1 MDDPEAAELVN
12 WPSLLFALLTDSVL
26 VWGPAAAL
34 YFLAPGHQV
43 LPAIALVLASW
54 AGNWALY
61 SRGTTLGTCIS
72 GFRLVTRRRQAPGR
86 KYGLALAAINLGSV
100 PALAAL
106 VAISF
111 TPLAGDSGQL
121 GRADS
126 YPLLGEQ
133 IRRRRL
139 LQAADDYWERWS

>member
-1 MDDPEAAELVN
+1 M
-12 WPSLLFALLTDSVL
+12 
-26 VWGPAAAL
+26 G
-34 YFLAPGHQV
+34 
-43 LPAIALVLASW
+43 
-54 AGNWALY
+54 
-61 SRGTTLGTCIS
+61 

-111 TPLAGDSGQL
+111 MPLAGDSGQL

>member
-1 MDDPEAAELVN
+1 MDDPKAQLVN

-26 VWGPAAAL
+26 VWGPAAAT
-34 YFLAPGHQV
+34 YFFAPERPV
-43 LPAIALVLASW
+43 PAAAALVLVSFAV
-54 AGNWALY
+54 NWSLY
-61 SRGTTLGTCIS
+61 SRGTTLGTS
-72 GFRLVTRRRQAPGR
+72 LGGFRLRTRRRKTPGR
-86 KYGLALAAINLGSV
+86 SYGLAPATINLGSV
-100 PALAAL
+100 PALAVL

-111 TPLAGDSGQL
+111 SPVTGDSSQL

-133 IRRRRL
+133 TRRRRF